1 MSSPTRSI
9 ILINAIQLTTFI
21 FGALALFS
29 TWLSGRE
36 TPHLNGIECSL
47 VAAPYAYSSI
57 FDGQQ
62 FADSVGTWLIY
73 SLGVFLPIVTIWVL
87 VIFVFF
93 RFAIGRF
100 HSLYP
105 VSTEVRLAIALGS
118 AAISVIALQPSEI
131 NFGWGY
137 FAALGFWT
145 VLAII

>member
-1 MSSPTRSI
+1 VI
-9 ILINAIQLTTFI
+9 IVIQLTTFT
-21 FGALALFS
+21 FGVLTLFS
-29 TWLSGRE
+29 TWLYARE
-36 TPHLNGIECSL
+36 TSHLNGIECFL

-57 FDGQQ
+57 FDGLQ
-62 FADSVGTWLIY
+62 FADGVGTWLIY
-73 SLGVFLPIVTIWVL
+73 SLGIFLPIMSVWAL

-105 VSTEVRLAIALGS
+105 VSIAVRLALVLGS
-118 AAISVIALQPSEI
+118 AAIFLIALQPVEI